1 MTSRTRVWLAVVLI
15 VAAGV
20 RIAWSVYAARPPSQ
34 SLHDP
39 NFYLLYGEQIA
50 RGHGYVVPFGQ
61 GPTAYYPVG
70 YPIVLAIVDF
80 VLIHTV
86 GDHPI
91 GAAAAINVLC
101 GVAAVA
107 LVFLI
112 GRRLA
117 NDAVGLVGAAITALY
132 PNLVYHTAAALTE
145 TVFNAVFLLLVYLV
159 VSAPW
164 AQRHFER
171 RRLVALGVLLG
182 VCILIRPVAAPI
194 VGALFVAWLLAGF
207 GWRRSLLYSGALVG
221 IAVLVVSPW
230 VVRNIRVM
238 HTVTLSTN
246 TGDNLCMSRHV
257 GASGTFDFN
266 GNACFIGFENVPRP
280 EGETERDSRNRR
292 LAVDFVRDH
301 PGEEVKLWFKR
312 IYQTFRADWDG
323 VWAVESY
330 GDNAFLSDSTRQ
342 TLRWLGTDYYFAT
355 LGLSMVAGVIVAR
368 RREQRDARWAFIPLA
383 IIAIVVVPVVTTF
396 GDTRFKVPALPLFAL
411 LAAVPIVAV
420 AERASSR
427 RRSSA

>member
-1 MTSRTRVWLAVVLI
+1 MTSRTRLWLVAILGAAAVLRIVWC
-15 VAAGV
+15 
-20 RIAWSVYAARPPSQ
+20 RYAAVPPSQ

-50 RGHGYVVPFGQ
+50 RGNGYVVPFGQ

-70 YPIVLAIVDF
+70 YPIVLSIVDF
-80 VLIHTV
+80 FLIHTF

-91 GAAAAINVLC
+91 GAAASVNVVC
-101 GVAAVA
+101 GVAAVF

-117 NDAVGLVGAAITALY
+117 SDAVGLVAAAITALY

-145 TVFNAVFLLLVYLV
+145 TVFNAVFLLFVYLV

-164 AQRHFER
+164 TQRQFER
-171 RRLVALGVLLG
+171 RRLLALGGLLG
-182 VCILIRPVAAPI
+182 VCVLIRPVAAPL

-207 GWRRSLLYSGALVG
+207 GWRRALVQSGAVLG
-221 IAVLVVSPW
+221 IAALVVSPW
-230 VVRNIRVM
+230 IVRNIRVM
-238 HTVTLSTN
+238 HVATLSTN

-280 EGETERDSRNRR
+280 DGETERDARNRR

-312 IYQTFRADWDG
+312 VYQTFRSDWDG

-330 GDNAFLSDSTRQ
+330 GDNAFMSDSTRQ
-342 TLRWLGTDYYFAT
+342 TLRWLGTDYYLAT
-355 LGLSMVAGVIVAR
+355 LALSIVGGVIVAR

-383 IIAIVVVPVVTTF
+383 VIATVVLPVVVTF

-411 LAAVPIVAV
+411 LSAVPIVAL
-420 AERASSR
+420 ADRAL
-427 RRSSA
+427 RRS

>member
-1 MTSRTRVWLAVVLI
+1 MTSRTRVSLVVILV
-15 VAAGV
+15 VAAAV

-50 RGHGYVVPFGQ
+50 RGNGYVVPFGQ

-70 YPIVLAIVDF
+70 YPIVLGIVDF
-80 VLIHTV
+80 FLIHTV

-91 GAAAAINVLC
+91 GAAAAVNVVC

-107 LVFLI
+107 LVFAI

-117 NDAVGLVGAAITALY
+117 NDTVGLVAAAITALY

-164 AQRHFER
+164 TQRQFER
-171 RRLVALGVLLG
+171 RRVIALGIVLG
-182 VCILIRPVAAPI
+182 VCVLIRPVAAPL
-194 VGALFVAWLLAGF
+194 VGALFVAWLLGGF
-207 GWRRSLLYSGALVG
+207 GWRRAVAYSAAVLG
-221 IAVLVVSPW
+221 IAALVVSPW
-230 VVRNIRVM
+230 IVRNMRVM
-238 HTVTLSTN
+238 HSATLSTN

-266 GNACFIGFENVPRP
+266 NNACFIGFENVPRP
-280 EGETERDSRNRR
+280 EGETGRDSRNRR
-292 LAVDFVRDH
+292 LAIDFVRDH

-312 IYQTFRADWDG
+312 LYQTFRSDWDG

-330 GDNAFLSDSTRQ
+330 GDSAFMSDSTRQ
-342 TLRWLGTDYYFAT
+342 TLRWVGTDYDLAT
-355 LGLSMVAGVIVAR
+355 VALAAAGGVIVAR
-368 RREQRDARWAFIPLA
+368 RRAERDARWAFVPLA
-383 IIAIVVVPVVTTF
+383 VIAVVVVPVVTTF

-411 LAAVPIVAV
+411 LAAVPIA
-420 AERASSR
+420 ALAN
-427 RRSSA
+427 RRSPRS

>member
-1 MTSRTRVWLAVVLI
+1 MTSRTRLWLAVVLV

-70 YPIVLAIVDF
+70 YPIVLGIVDF
-80 VLIHTV
+80 LLIHTV

-91 GAAAAINVLC
+91 GAAAAVNVVC
-101 GVAAVA
+101 GVAAVG

-117 NDAVGLVGAAITALY
+117 SDAVGLVGAALTALY

-145 TVFNAVFLLLVYLV
+145 TVFNAVFLLFVFLV

-164 AQRHFER
+164 TQRQFER
-171 RRLVALGVLLG
+171 RRLVALGAVLG
-182 VCILIRPVAAPI
+182 ACVLIRPVAAPL
-194 VGALFVAWLLAGF
+194 VGALLVAWLLAGF
-207 GWRRSLLYSGALVG
+207 GWRRALLHASVIVGVAALV
-221 IAVLVVSPW
+221 VLPW
-230 VVRNIRVM
+230 VVRNLRVM
-238 HTVTLSTN
+238 HAVTLSTN

-280 EGETERDSRNRR
+280 EGETERDARNRR

-301 PGEEVKLWFKR
+301 PGEEAKLWFKR
-312 IYQTFRADWDG
+312 LYQTFRADWDG

-330 GDNAFLSDSTRQ
+330 GDSAFMSDSTRQ
-342 TLRWLGTDYYFAT
+342 TLRWLGTDYYLAT
-355 LGLSMVAGVIVAR
+355 VALSAVGCVLVAR
-368 RREQRDARWAFIPLA
+368 RRERRDGRWVFVPLA
-383 IIAIVVVPVVTTF
+383 IVAIVVVPVVTTF

-411 LAAVPIVAV
+411 LAAVPIVGLV
-420 AERASSR
+420 GRVTSR
-427 RRSSA
+427 RPSTP

>member
-1 MTSRTRVWLAVVLI
+1 MTSRTRVWLVAILA
-15 VAAGV
+15 VAATV
-20 RIAWSVYAARPPSQ
+20 RIAWCIYAARPPSQ

-70 YPIVLAIVDF
+70 YPIVLAIVNF

-91 GAAAAINVLC
+91 GAAAAVNVVG
-101 GVAAVA
+101 GVAAVV
-107 LVFLI
+107 LVFAI

-145 TVFNAVFLLLVYLV
+145 TVFNAVFLLFVFLV

-164 AQRHFER
+164 TQGQFER

-182 VCILIRPVAAPI
+182 ACILIRPVAAPL
-194 VGALFVAWLLAGF
+194 VGALFVTWLLAGF
-207 GWRRSLLYSGALVG
+207 GWRRALLSAGAVLGV
-221 IAVLVVSPW
+221 AVLVVSPW
-230 VVRNIRVM
+230 IARNVRVM
-238 HTVTLSTN
+238 HSVTLSTN

-266 GNACFIGFENVPRP
+266 DNACFIGFENV
-280 EGETERDSRNRR
+280 
-292 LAVDFVRDH
+292 
-301 PGEEVKLWFKR
+301 
-312 IYQTFRADWDG
+312 
-323 VWAVESY
+323 
-330 GDNAFLSDSTRQ
+330 
-342 TLRWLGTDYYFAT
+342 
-355 LGLSMVAGVIVAR
+355 
-368 RREQRDARWAFIPLA
+368 
-383 IIAIVVVPVVTTF
+383 
-396 GDTRFKVPALPLFAL
+396 
-411 LAAVPIVAV
+411 
-420 AERASSR
+420 
-427 RRSSA
+427 